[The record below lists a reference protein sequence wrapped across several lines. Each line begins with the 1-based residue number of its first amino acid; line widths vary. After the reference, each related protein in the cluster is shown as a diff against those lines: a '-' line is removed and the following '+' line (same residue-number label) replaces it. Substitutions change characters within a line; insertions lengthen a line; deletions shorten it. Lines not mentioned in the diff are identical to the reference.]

1 MNQVK
6 RLYNIQRNKVNKLKY
21 KLMKTYFKEKLPKGN
36 IVKISG
42 TTVNL
47 TLQTRIFV
55 TMPESYLLK
64 MIKF

>member
-6 RLYNIQRNKVNKLKY
+6 RLYNIQRYKENKLNN

-36 IVKISG
+36 NVKISG